1 MLDVQ
6 DETIPVE
13 PWRLGFYVHLTTDL
27 YHAVDWQIENTENG
41 LSATTTTFR
50 CGSGTVRQ
58 RGKLSVRVWRR
69 ESGLSWQAQVT
80 FANAADRIKGVRAV
94 LSPVPA
100 QRVIDASGH
109 SEEIQPFRVLRY
121 VYPSVAS
128 AEPGPKV
135 VPRAGNIPL
144 QLITLAGKTDSPIA
158 CLRATEF
165 PPRMKWFGVT
175 AGTDGA
181 IIDLFTEELAI
192 RWRNEYE
199 SPICTFESETTW
211 DAVLEAEARTLEER
225 TGLVPFEMR
234 TDVPEWARR
243 IALVVNF
250 ECIGYFGE
258 VNQTFEQMRD
268 RLSALARRFPPEHCL
283 VTLWGWGGRFDL
295 DLPYQ
300 APAAALGG
308 PEGFA
313 RLLTDGHAQGYRFM
327 PVGNIQ
333 GIGAAR
339 LRELGPGLASDRIT
353 DRDGRPLAFYVD
365 WDRDGVAEASVH
377 YFSPDGQ
384 GWRDLLLAGIDD
396 LVRTFAID
404 GYFLD
409 QTNSF
414 FNDPAHDHYRGVSRV
429 IDAIRHRHPDL
440 LLAGEGLNDYLTAL
454 TPFGTV
460 SRKNKAEGAPET
472 RLADRLY
479 QRYVRRFGQLL
490 FSAEGR
496 WGVFPRWLSPAPV
509 DAENPKQVESDAAT
523 TAARQ
528 YQSSWL
534 EAGILPTLAL
544 VNHTVD
550 LDHPGVAEVLA
561 CAERYRA
568 TCL

>member
-1 MLDVQ
+1 MEYLHVA
-6 DETIPVE
+6 IPPSKVLEYRRRCAKLLLQAGVPVREWAIWGRPDLFSLLIAE
-13 PWRLGFYVHLTTDL
+13 P
-27 YHAVDWQIENTENG
+27 
-41 LSATTTTFR
+41 S
-50 CGSGTVRQ
+50 GSGDASWEVMA
-58 RGKLSVRVWRR
+58 RVVD
-69 ESGLSWQAQVT
+69 E
-80 FANAADRIKGVRAV
+80 V
-94 LSPVPA
+94 LSLA
-100 QRVIDASGH
+100 QEMG
-109 SEEIQPFRVLRY
+109 
-121 VYPSVAS
+121 
-128 AEPGPKV
+128 G
-135 VPRAGNIPL
+135 
-144 QLITLAGKTDSPIA
+144 
-158 CLRATEF
+158 
-165 PPRMKWFGVT
+165 
-175 AGTDGA
+175 
-181 IIDLFTEELAI
+181 
-192 RWRNEYE
+192 
-199 SPICTFESETTW
+199 
-211 DAVLEAEARTLEER
+211 TLEYCHGV
-225 TGLVPFEMR
+225 GLK
-234 TDVPEWARR
+234 
-243 IALVVNF
+243 
-250 ECIGYFGE
+250 
-258 VNQTFEQMRD
+258 
-268 RLSALARRFPPEHCL
+268 
-283 VTLWGWGGRFDL
+283 
-295 DLPYQ
+295 
-300 APAAALGG
+300 LGHLM
-308 PEGFA
+308 E
-313 RLLTDGHAQGYRFM
+313 
-327 PVGNIQ
+327 
-333 GIGAAR
+333 
-339 LRELGPGLASDRIT
+339 RELGPGLASDRIT

-384 GWRDLLLAGIDD
+384 GWRELLLAGIDD

-460 SRKNKAEGAPET
+460 SRKNKAVGAPET

-534 EAGILPTLAL
+534 DAGILPTLAL